1 MKHAHGEE
9 SEQNRRSK
17 RHPMAKKHTD
27 DKRANIPTAELQSVM
42 RDDERRLKNK
52 PVPFSPLASA
62 ATSG

>member
-1 MKHAHGEE
+1 M
-9 SEQNRRSK
+9 ST
-17 RHPMAKKHTD
+17 PMAKKASKKTVETLKHTD